1 MVKLIHQATQFL
13 GCGCLPSLGFI
24 IPSHCPCKNLRSVIE
39 GLPCYLHRI
48 FAHWMQTNKMVPDF
62 QLFETY
68 ASRLPLSSSAQ
79 EWPQIWAISLDWG
92 RQGCIHM
99 TWVRP
104 LSPLFFFLFLSFLF
118 PFFSILKTWHA
129 PFINAS
135 SQLPCLK
142 VKYWL
147 WRSQNKTKLAMSSIK
162 TPRTSSGPGSQSILD
177 FQVHQLSVS
186 GQ

>member
-24 IPSHCPCKNLRSVIE
+24 IPSHCPCKNLRSVME

-104 LSPLFFFLFLSFLF
+104 LSPLFFFLVS
-118 PFFSILKTWHA
+118 FFSFSFFFHFENMAHTFYKRFQPASLPKGQILTMKVSKQNQ
-129 PFINAS
+129 IGY
-135 SQLPCLK
+135 
-142 VKYWL
+142 VKY
-147 WRSQNKTKLAMSSIK
+147 
-162 TPRTSSGPGSQSILD
+162 
-177 FQVHQLSVS
+177 
-186 GQ
+186 